1 MGHMKATRSNTRT
14 TRSTTK
20 RQNETISKDE
30 DDGSI
35 PVLAPP
41 RTQLE
46 LEQGHH
52 VAFGFID
59 MSTET
64 HGLKGLVSTDLPGRF
79 PFTSSK
85 GNNYIMYMYD
95 YDSNVIWSH
104 PIKSRYSADLIIG
117 INACYKVL
125 DDANITPLIHRLDN
139 EISDDIIR
147 LIKKKGLQHQVVTA
161 HDH

>member
-14 TRSTTK
+14 MRSTAK
-20 RQNETISKDE
+20 KLNETISKDE

-35 PVLAPP
+35 PVSTTP

-46 LEQGHH
+46 VEQGHH
-52 VAFGFID
+52 VAFEFID
-59 MSTET
+59 MATET
-64 HGLKGLVSTDLPGRF
+64 NGLKGLVSTNLPGRF

-85 GNNYIMYMYD
+85 GNNYIMCMYD

-104 PIKSRYSADLIIG
+104 PIKSCDSVDLMID

-125 DDANITPLIHRLDN
+125 DDANIIPIIHCLDN
-139 EISDDIIR
+139 VTSDYSN
-147 LIKKKGLQHQVVTA
+147 HQQEGFTTPSCYCS
-161 HDH
+161 